1 MIKSIEIE
9 NYKNFKHLK
18 MENFKLI
25 NFFTGQNDTGKTNLL
40 EALYINTG
48 LCDSAVQVSLPP
60 EHVVLVSEFRKI
72 KLNNDN
78 LKTFFYQENTANPI
92 SIRTEFEH
100 ATISLTIQYPTQTS
114 YSKDINLNS
123 DDIHEF
129 RKIKLNNDNLKTFF
143 YQENTANPISIR
155 TEFEHATISLTIQY
169 PTQTSYSKDINLNSD
184 DIHMTSLIS
193 KTITKPQLQFFYNP
207 SFSPMTM
214 TYEFEKQN
222 LSLIH
227 SVLDKIAQTYKE
239 KAMFIPVELSIVNSL
254 QALENLRLASKEKE
268 LMEVLKYF
276 NPDILDAETIR
287 KSVYIQIK
295 NENTPLKESPKRLLN
310 SFGWG
315 FIKFFIMVSILI
327 DNRVKYLFI
336 DEIESGLH
344 YTKMQE
350 FLKALFELAQKLQ
363 IQIFATTHNKE
374 FLLNAINTMPNNETG
389 GFKDIALFEFEKE
402 SAFGF
407 IRHSYS
413 MLEKALYRGM
423 EVRG

>member
-1 MIKSIEIE
+1 M
-9 NYKNFKHLK
+9 
-18 MENFKLI
+18 
-25 NFFTGQNDTGKTNLL
+25 
-40 EALYINTG
+40 
-48 LCDSAVQVSLPP
+48 
-60 EHVVLVSEFRKI
+60 VLVSEFRKI

-100 ATISLTIQYPTQTS
+100 ATIP
-114 YSKDINLNS
+114 
-123 DDIHEF
+123 
-129 RKIKLNNDNLKTFF
+129 
-143 YQENTANPISIR
+143 
-155 TEFEHATISLTIQY
+155 LTIQY

-184 DIHMTSLIS
+184 DIHMTNLIS

-214 TYEFEKQN
+214 TYEFERQN

-227 SVLDKIAQTYKE
+227 SDLDKIAQTYKE
-239 KAMFIPVELSIVNSL
+239 NAMFIPVELSIVNSL

-276 NPDILDAETIR
+276 NPDILDADTIR

-295 NENTPLKESPKRLLN
+295 NENTPLKESHKRLLN

-315 FIKFFIMVSILI
+315 FIKFFIMASILI

-389 GFKDIALFEFEKE
+389 VFKDIALFEFKKE

>member
-1 MIKSIEIE
+1 MIKSVEIE

-40 EALYINTG
+40 EALYTNTG

-100 ATISLTIQYPTQTS
+100 TTIPLTIQYPTQTS

-123 DDIHEF
+123 DG
-129 RKIKLNNDNLKTFF
+129 
-143 YQENTANPISIR
+143 
-155 TEFEHATISLTIQY
+155 
-169 PTQTSYSKDINLNSD
+169 
-184 DIHMTSLIS
+184 IHMTNLIS

-214 TYEFEKQN
+214 TYELERQN

-227 SVLDKIAQTYKE
+227 SDLDKIAQTYKE
-239 KAMFIPVELSIVNSL
+239 NAMFIPVELSIVNSL

-276 NPDILDAETIR
+276 NPDILDADAIR
-287 KSVYIQIK
+287 KSIYIQIK
-295 NENTPLKESPKRLLN
+295 DENTPLEKSPKRLLN

-315 FIKFFIMVSILI
+315 FIKFFIMASILI

-389 GFKDIALFEFEKE
+389 VFKDIALFEFEKE
-402 SAFGF
+402 SASGF

>member
-100 ATISLTIQYPTQTS
+100 ATIP
-114 YSKDINLNS
+114 
-123 DDIHEF
+123 
-129 RKIKLNNDNLKTFF
+129 
-143 YQENTANPISIR
+143 
-155 TEFEHATISLTIQY
+155 LTIQY

-184 DIHMTSLIS
+184 DIHMTNLIS

-214 TYEFEKQN
+214 TYEFERQN

-227 SVLDKIAQTYKE
+227 SDLDKIAQTYKE
-239 KAMFIPVELSIVNSL
+239 NAMFIPVELSIVNSL
-254 QALENLRLASKEKE
+254 HALENLRLASKEKE
-268 LMEVLKYF
+268 LMEVLKCQTLYCMLV
-276 NPDILDAETIR
+276 PGYILSSFPYLVTNS
-287 KSVYIQIK
+287 KKFGFVGGGGNSVIEALTTGVSVSLAAANLTK
-295 NENTPLKESPKRLLN
+295 NINTNGWAKGSLIAGLTTMQTLKNKAFR
-310 SFGWG
+310 
-315 FIKFFIMVSILI
+315 VSI
-327 DNRVKYLFI
+327 RGGFT

-363 IQIFATTHNKE
+363 IQIFATAHNKE

-389 GFKDIALFEFEKE
+389 VFKDIALFEFEKE
-402 SAFGF
+402 STFGF

-413 MLEKALYRGM
+413 MLEKALYRVWRLEADARKNRLCG
-423 EVRG
+423 ERIRQNLFNAFE

>member
-48 LCDSAVQVSLPP
+48 LCNSAVQVNLPP

-100 ATISLTIQYPTQTS
+100 ATIPLTIQYPTQTS

-123 DDIHEF
+123 D
-129 RKIKLNNDNLKTFF
+129 N
-143 YQENTANPISIR
+143 A
-155 TEFEHATISLTIQY
+155 
-169 PTQTSYSKDINLNSD
+169 
-184 DIHMTSLIS
+184 HMTNLIS

-214 TYEFEKQN
+214 TYELERQN

-227 SVLDKIAQTYKE
+227 SDLDKIAQTYKE
-239 KAMFIPVELSIVNSL
+239 NAMFIPVELSIVNSL

-268 LMEVLKYF
+268 LIEILKYF
-276 NPDILDAETIR
+276 NLDILDADAIR

-295 NENTPLKESPKRLLN
+295 DENTPLEKSPKRLLN

-315 FIKFFIMVSILI
+315 FIKFFIIASILV
-327 DNRVKYLFI
+327 DNRIKYLFI
-336 DEIESGLH
+336 DEIENGLH
-344 YTKMQE
+344 HTKMRE
-350 FLKALFELAQKLQ
+350 FLRSLFKLAQKLQ
-363 IQIFATTHNKE
+363 IQIFATTHNEE
-374 FLLNAINTMPNNETG
+374 FLWNAINTIPDNETEV
-389 GFKDIALFEFEKE
+389 FKETALFELEQE
-402 SAFGF
+402 STSGF

-413 MLEKALYRGM
+413 MLEKALHRGM

>member
-1 MIKSIEIE
+1 MIKSVEIE

-40 EALYINTG
+40 EALHINTG
-48 LCDSAVQVSLPP
+48 AYDPITNQGSLSP
-60 EHVVLVSEFRKI
+60 EHAVNTSEFRKI
-72 KLNNDN
+72 KLNTDN
-78 LKTFFYQENTANPI
+78 LKAFFHQGNTANPI

-100 ATISLTIQYPTQTS
+100 TTIPLIIQYPTQNN
-114 YSKDINLNS
+114 YSKDIDLNS
-123 DDIHEF
+123 DDI
-129 RKIKLNNDNLKTFF
+129 
-143 YQENTANPISIR
+143 QV
-155 TEFEHATISLTIQY
+155 
-169 PTQTSYSKDINLNSD
+169 
-184 DIHMTSLIS
+184 TSLVN
-193 KTITKPQLQFFYNP
+193 KTITKPQLQFSYNP

-214 TYEFEKQN
+214 TYEFERQN

-227 SVLDKIAQTYKE
+227 SDLDKIAQTYKE
-239 KAMFIPVELSIVNSL
+239 NAMFIPVELSFVSSL
-254 QALENLRLASKEKE
+254 KALQNLRRSSKEGE
-268 LMEVLKYF
+268 LIEILKYF
-276 NPDILDAETIR
+276 NPDILDADAIR

-295 NENTPLKESPKRLLN
+295 DENTPLEKSPKRLLN

-315 FIKFFIMVSILI
+315 FIKFFIMASILI

-350 FLKALFELAQKLQ
+350 FLKALSELAQKLQ

-374 FLLNAINTMPNNETG
+374 FLWNAINTIPDNETEV
-389 GFKDIALFEFEKE
+389 FKEIALFELEQE
-402 SAFGF
+402 STS
-407 IRHSYS
+407 R
-413 MLEKALYRGM
+413 LYQAQLFYVRKSASSPWGM

>member
-1 MIKSIEIE
+1 MIKSVEIE

-100 ATISLTIQYPTQTS
+100 ATIP
-114 YSKDINLNS
+114 
-123 DDIHEF
+123 
-129 RKIKLNNDNLKTFF
+129 
-143 YQENTANPISIR
+143 
-155 TEFEHATISLTIQY
+155 LTIQY

-184 DIHMTSLIS
+184 DIHMTNLIS
-193 KTITKPQLQFFYNP
+193 KTITKPQLQFSYNP
-207 SFSPMTM
+207 SLPPMGI
-214 TYEFEKQN
+214 TYESERDR
-222 LSLIH
+222 LRLVH
-227 SVLDKIAQTYKE
+227 SDSDKIGQTYQE
-239 KAMFIPVELSIVNSL
+239 HTAFIPVDLSFVSSL
-254 QALENLRLASKEKE
+254 KALQNLRRSSKEGE
-268 LMEVLKYF
+268 LIEILQCF
-276 NPDILDAETIR
+276 NPDILNAEDIDN
-287 KSVYIQIK
+287 SIYIQIK
-295 NENTPLKESPKRLLN
+295 DEKTPSHPRLKRLLN

-315 FIKFFIMVSILI
+315 FIKFFIIASVLV
-327 DNRVKYLFI
+327 DNRIKYLFI
-336 DEIESGLH
+336 DGIENGLH
-344 YTKMQE
+344 HTKMRE
-350 FLKALFELAQKLQ
+350 FLRSLFKLAQKLQ
-363 IQIFATTHNKE
+363 IQIFATTHNEE
-374 FLLNAINTMPNNETG
+374 FLWNAINTIPDNETEV
-389 GFKDIALFEFEKE
+389 FKEIALFELEQE
-402 SAFGF
+402 STSGF

-413 MLEKALYRGM
+413 MLEKALHRGM

>member
-100 ATISLTIQYPTQTS
+100 ATIP
-114 YSKDINLNS
+114 
-123 DDIHEF
+123 
-129 RKIKLNNDNLKTFF
+129 
-143 YQENTANPISIR
+143 
-155 TEFEHATISLTIQY
+155 LTIQY

-184 DIHMTSLIS
+184 DIHMTNLIS

-214 TYEFEKQN
+214 TYEFERQN

-227 SVLDKIAQTYKE
+227 SDLDKIAQTYKE

-254 QALENLRLASKEKE
+254 RALENLRLASKEKE

-276 NPDILDAETIR
+276 NPDILDADTIR

-315 FIKFFIMVSILI
+315 FIKFFIMASILI

-389 GFKDIALFEFEKE
+389 VFKDIALFEFEKE

>member
-100 ATISLTIQYPTQTS
+100 ATIPLTIQYPTQTS
-114 YSKDINLNS
+114 YSKDIS
-123 DDIHEF
+123 
-129 RKIKLNNDNLKTFF
+129 
-143 YQENTANPISIR
+143 
-155 TEFEHATISLTIQY
+155 
-169 PTQTSYSKDINLNSD
+169 LNSD
-184 DIHMTSLIS
+184 DIHMTNLIS
-193 KTITKPQLQFFYNP
+193 KTITKPQLQFYNP

-214 TYEFEKQN
+214 TYEFERQN

-227 SVLDKIAQTYKE
+227 SDLDKIAQTYKE
-239 KAMFIPVELSIVNSL
+239 NAMFIPVELSIVNSL

-268 LMEVLKYF
+268 LIEILQCF
-276 NPDILDAETIR
+276 NPDILNAKDIDN
-287 KSVYIQIK
+287 SIYIQIK
-295 NENTPLKESPKRLLN
+295 DEKTPSHPKLKRLLN
-310 SFGWG
+310 LFSWG
-315 FIKFFIMVSILI
+315 FIKFFIIASVLV
-327 DNRVKYLFI
+327 DNRIKYLFI

-344 YTKMQE
+344 HTKMRE
-350 FLKALFELAQKLQ
+350 FLRSLFKLAQKLQ
-363 IQIFATTHNKE
+363 IQIFATMCNEE
-374 FLLNAINTMPNNETG
+374 FLWNAINTIPDNETEV
-389 GFKDIALFEFEKE
+389 FKEIALFELEQE
-402 SAFGF
+402 STSGF

-413 MLEKALYRGM
+413 MLEKALHLHGAWRLEANERKNGLCGG
-423 EVRG
+423 RIR

>member
-25 NFFTGQNDTGKTNLL
+25 NFFTGQNDAGKTNLL
-40 EALYINTG
+40 EALYTNTG
-48 LCDSAVQVSLPP
+48 LCDPTANQVSLPP
-60 EHVVLVSEFRKI
+60 EHAVNISEFRKI
-72 KLNNDN
+72 KLDADN
-78 LKTFFYQENTANPI
+78 LKTFFYQGNTANPI

-100 ATISLTIQYPTQTS
+100 ATIPLTIQYPTQTS

-123 DDIHEF
+123 DD
-129 RKIKLNNDNLKTFF
+129 
-143 YQENTANPISIR
+143 A
-155 TEFEHATISLTIQY
+155 
-169 PTQTSYSKDINLNSD
+169 
-184 DIHMTSLIS
+184 HMTNLINT
-193 KTITKPQLQFFYNP
+193 TITKPQLQFSYNP
-207 SFSPMTM
+207 SLSPMTM
-214 TYEFEKQN
+214 TYEFERQN
-222 LSLIH
+222 LGLIH
-227 SVLDKIAQTYKE
+227 SNLDKIAQTYKE
-239 KAMFIPVELSIVNSL
+239 NAMFIPIELSIVNSL
-254 QALENLRLASKEKE
+254 KALENLQLASKEKE
-268 LMEVLKYF
+268 LIEILQCF
-276 NPDILDAETIR
+276 NPNILNANTIR

-295 NENTPLKESPKRLLN
+295 DENTPLEESPKRLLN

-344 YTKMQE
+344 HTKMQE
-350 FLKALFELAQKLQ
+350 FLKALFKLAQKLQ

-389 GFKDIALFEFEKE
+389 VFKDIALFELEKE
-402 SAFGF
+402 SASGF

-413 MLEKALYRGM
+413 MLEEALHEGM